1 MKHSTCTYNKEY
13 KFLNI
18 IYLRR
23 KIHLILITM
32 KICTYLE
39 QNVNIQINTYIKKI
53 FRWEISIRI

>member
-1 MKHSTCTYNKEY
+1 
-13 KFLNI
+13 
-18 IYLRR
+18 
-23 KIHLILITM
+23 M